1 MFNLLLAIVL
11 LPSFAAADESI
22 NILGTW
28 QGVTNAAVMG
38 VDKHYTTIHAEE
50 IRFVN
55 VKMELVFDR
64 QEGQNFSGYN
74 LTNNHKE
81 PVIGAFRSNM
91 KSGVLVDSNGTTI
104 FDMVGNNKMD
114 VCYAHVMSH
123 GEASAVASCAEFE
136 RQSMQPED

>member
-1 MFNLLLAIVL
+1 MFNLLLVMVL

-22 NILGTW
+22 NIIGTW

-38 VDKHYTTIHAEE
+38 VDKHYTTINAEN

-64 QEGQNFSGYN
+64 QQGQNFSGYN

-91 KSGVLVDSNGTTI
+91 KSGVLVDSNGTTN

-136 RQSMQPED
+136 RQSIQPED